1 MIIDDVEEEVK
12 KNYERLLSIN
22 DDLELG
28 MKYRDVLFL
37 YADVRNNLDTVLI
50 KLAADDNGAKHQK
63 RIIDPSKNRN
73 EMRKN
78 LIEFVI
84 FHFVT
89 LLIVENN

>member
-12 KNYERLLSIN
+12 KNYERLLSIT

-63 RIIDPSKNRN
+63 RIIVHGLVAITNRISK
-73 EMRKN
+73 
-78 LIEFVI
+78 
-84 FHFVT
+84 
-89 LLIVENN
+89 